1 MPGDGGDSFNMGY
14 VGELDDG
21 VGVDEEG
28 EGWGRVWEG
37 CTEDELFRG
46 PVEGDKVRW
55 ERIGRAARD
64 DGAVGEEEEGATG
77 D

>member
-1 MPGDGGDSFNMGY
+1 MRSVGRGDGMCPVTEAIASTWGMSGSWMTVLVSMGR
-14 VGELDDG
+14 G
-21 VGVDEEG
+21 
-28 EGWGRVWEG
+28 
-37 CTEDELFRG
+37 TEDELFRG

-55 ERIGRAARD
+55 EWVGRAARD